1 MAVLISGKLIGP
13 NGDPRPGVTI
23 MLTAV
28 KTSSAVVHLAP
39 SSSTTGPD
47 GSYSLSVEV
56 GTHNVM
62 IEAYGRPFE
71 KVGQI
76 TVYSDSKP
84 GTLNDF
90 LTSPGQEELTP
101 AIVAMVDD
109 MRAAAALYADLAKGY
124 ASDAKA
130 SSEVAQ
136 SGVDPYDDAPAAQRA
151 IDNGTETRTYFTVW
165 SSSSRFWTEKYK
177 NVDGVA
183 TPTGERLVSSEFVE
197 AFAAQTELLTGML
210 PPELAAAYP
219 DLHYA
224 FLSQDRLG
232 LLTIDKQNY
241 AQFAGMRDKL
251 QERLAF
257 IGDKFTA
264 NSIRGWH
271 HIFKTQ
277 DDVVGAGIDTML
289 KFWLAGMPDS
299 IQDRLRALGNAQLS
313 AKIRDLI
320 WVGATDETLTNCWGV
335 VGGDFRLRLAGM
347 KSAVND
353 LENGVPALVRPHNG
367 KLALFA
373 GALDVAPI
381 WNASTVVGATPIS
394 DSGIVFT
401 FRKNGQVYAGVI
413 SKTPPQGAYKTRE
426 LDPDTAYVYLI
437 LVTGQSLA
445 ATQAGP
451 SVVTHD
457 ASLDGSA
464 LMFTGEGQDRGLV
477 FGENLDPTKLGAMTD
492 LDSPV
497 QARGPGAVQHILRTC
512 RDNNIAMPIFATRTH
527 AKGGAFYSELKKGT
541 PTFDAGMTA
550 AKEFARQVLGMG
562 KKPVIPAEIISHG
575 EADSARVTAIGQYYG
590 DANEWT
596 NDLQSGI
603 QATTGQAQKPII
615 FIDQLGSR
623 VRTVSPGSGDVI
635 YGDFIAQDQWQLS
648 LDRAD
653 VVLSTPKYPMN
664 RLYPLDQQHLLQRG
678 YSWLDEYVGQAIYW
692 TFFDPN
698 NTTRRK
704 WNPVQPKKFTVI
716 GNILRGEFETTP
728 LGYPLTI
735 DNDTLGAA
743 PFAGLDFEK
752 GTAVANHFEQVDDF
766 TFEWGLNHAP
776 TAGDFIRLGFNATD
790 TGGFPPPYDNWIFPL
805 VNIRDTSP
813 LMSKYSAQHMWN
825 WSVLAR
831 MPV

>member
-1 MAVLISGKLIGP
+1 MSQRYDTGNPRPSNSMKDLNDNALAYDDFLNGEQEVAYDRFQNPFPTVRRQVAERIDEITGAQKSVEQYADEAKQSADNAQNIADANTYYITPEDPDGTISGIVG
-13 NGDPRPGVTI
+13 T
-23 MLTAV
+23 
-28 KTSSAVVHLAP
+28 
-39 SSSTTGPD
+39 PD
-47 GSYSLSVEV
+47 GKMFRVAISDAS
-56 GTHNVM
+56 GTTIAFNYYKNNGG
-62 IEAYGRPFE
+62 IAEFINSQP
-71 KVGQI
+71 
-76 TVYSDSKP
+76 SKRYLDQVKN
-84 GTLNDF
+84 TADLAAEQADF
-90 LTSPGQEELTP
+90 LTGLLPQ
-101 AIVAMVDD
+101 
-109 MRAAAALYADLAKGY
+109 DLA
-124 ASDAKA
+124 
-130 SSEVAQ
+130 
-136 SGVDPYDDAPAAQRA
+136 
-151 IDNGTETRTYFTVW
+151 N
-165 SSSSRFWTEKYK
+165 
-177 NVDGVA
+177 
-183 TPTGERLVSSEFVE
+183 
-197 AFAAQTELLTGML
+197 AF
-210 PPELAAAYP
+210 P

-224 FLSQDRLG
+224 LLSKDRVG

-271 HIFKTQ
+271 HLWKTQ
-277 DDVVGAGIDTML
+277 DDVVGAGMDEML
-289 KFWLAGMPDS
+289 KFWLAGMPDA

-353 LENGVPALVRPHNG
+353 LENGVPALVRPFNG

-373 GALDVAPI
+373 GALDVAPL
-381 WNASTVVGATPIS
+381 WDASTVVGATPVS
-394 DSGIVFT
+394 ESGIVFT
-401 FRKNGQVYAGVI
+401 YRKSDQVYAGVI
-413 SKTPPQGAYKTRE
+413 SKTSPQGTYKARE
-426 LDPDTAYVYLI
+426 LDPDTYFVYLI

-445 ATQAGP
+445 ATQAGQ
-451 SVVTHD
+451 SIVTHD
-457 ASLDGSA
+457 ATLDGSA
-464 LMFTGEGQDRGLV
+464 LMFSGEGQDRGLV
-477 FGENLDPTKLGAMTD
+477 NGENLDPAKLGAMTD
-492 LDSPV
+492 LNSPV

-512 RDNNIAMPIFATRTH
+512 RDNNIAMPTMATRTH
-527 AKGGAFYSELKKGT
+527 AKGGAAYSDLKKGT
-541 PTFDAGMTA
+541 PTFEAGMAT

-562 KKPVIPAEIISHG
+562 KKPVIPAEVISHG
-575 EADSARVTAIGQYYG
+575 EANSALVTAIGQYYA

-603 QATTGQAQKPII
+603 QAATGQEQKPII

-623 VRTVSPGSGDVI
+623 VRTVSPTSGDII

-664 RLYPLDQQHLLQRG
+664 RLYPLDQQHLQQRG

-692 TFFDPN
+692 TLFDPN

-716 GNILRGEFETTP
+716 GNVLRGEFETTP
-728 LGYPLTI
+728 LGYPLAI

-743 PFAGLDFEK
+743 PFGGLDFEN
-752 GTAVANHFEQVDDF
+752 GTATVNHFEQVDNF

-790 TGGFPPPYDNWIFPL
+790 PGGFPAPYDKWIFPL

-831 MPV
+831 IPV